1 MNGSTTAPTTEPDY
15 ERQLREMN
23 EALLVSSVRQHELTE
38 QAEQA
43 AAAMRESEERLAAEL
58 AATKALQEISIKM
71 IQEGDVKALYE
82 QILDAAIAV
91 MRSNMASIQILD
103 EGQDALRM
111 LAFRGFGPEFGKIF
125 ELNGPDT
132 RTSCSV
138 ARLVGHRVIVSD
150 VETCDFIAGTPA
162 LEDHRKTGVRAAQS
176 TPLISR
182 SGLLLGMISTH
193 WSQPHQ
199 PSEHD
204 LRLMDILARQAA
216 DLIERKQVEA
226 ERERLLEQEQLLRQT
241 AEAHNRAKDE
251 FLSVVSH
258 ELRGPLNSI
267 LGYTRLT
274 RANPHNAEL
283 VARYAEIIERNA
295 KTQQQMTEDLLDTA
309 RIISG
314 KLKLEPAP
322 ADLRLVL
329 EDALTVVQLAAEAKQ
344 IELAASLGDE
354 PVEIVGDAMR
364 LQQVVWNLLQNAIKF
379 TPAGGRVELRL
390 ERDDKQARIVVSD
403 TGKGIEPEFLPHIFD
418 RFSQSDMSQT
428 RRHGGLGL
436 GLALVK
442 QLVEL
447 HGGMIEAASAGAGAT
462 FTVTLP
468 LRAPQ
473 VAAQKPPRAIA
484 EVVSG
489 PEAIPFADLP
499 RLDGV
504 RVLVV
509 DDQEEARLLVAAA
522 LGQQGAAVTAV
533 ASGAEALALL
543 DRTTFDALI
552 LDIAMP
558 DEDGYTVLKKVRA
571 LEAERDAEAGHIPA
585 VALTA
590 YGRSEDR
597 LRALQAGF
605 LLHVAKPVELPELVM
620 VIASLTRNR
629 QGNRTTKAKL

>member
-38 QAEQA
+38 QAEQVA
-43 AAAMRESEERLAAEL
+43 AALRESEERLAAEL
-58 AATKALQEISIKM
+58 AATEALQEISIKM

-91 MRSNMASIQILD
+91 MRSNMASIQILY
-103 EGQDALRM
+103 EGQDALRI
-111 LAFRGFGPEFGKIF
+111 LAFRGFDPEFGKIF

-138 ARLVGHRVIVSD
+138 ARLVGHRVIVPD

-162 LEDHRKTGVRAAQS
+162 LEDHRKTGIRAAQS

-193 WSQPHQ
+193 WRQPHQ
-199 PSEHD
+199 PSERD
-204 LRLMDILARQAA
+204 LRLFDILARQAA

-295 KTQQQMTEDLLDTA
+295 KTQQRMTEDLLDTA

-329 EDALTVVQLAAEAKQ
+329 EDALTVVQLAAEVKQ
-344 IELAASLGDE
+344 IELAAPLGDE

-390 ERDDKQARIVVSD
+390 ERDDRQARIVVSD

-442 QLVEL
+442 QLDEL
-447 HGGMIEAASAGAGAT
+447 HGGTIEAASVGAGAT

-489 PEAIPFADLP
+489 QEAIPFADLP

>member
-43 AAAMRESEERLAAEL
+43 AAALRESEERLAAEL

-82 QILDAAIAV
+82 QILDATIAV

-193 WSQPHQ
+193 WRQPHQ
-199 PSEHD
+199 PSERD

-274 RANPHNAEL
+274 RANPHKVEL

-344 IELAASLGDE
+344 IELAAPLGDE

-379 TPAGGRVELRL
+379 TSAGGRVELRL

-403 TGKGIEPEFLPHIFD
+403 TGKGIKPEFLPHIFD

-447 HGGMIEAASAGAGAT
+447 HGGTIEAASAGAGAT

-571 LEAERDAEAGHIPA
+571 LEAERGAEADHIPA

>member
-43 AAAMRESEERLAAEL
+43 AAALRESEERLAAEL

-390 ERDDKQARIVVSD
+390 ERDDKQARI
-403 TGKGIEPEFLPHIFD
+403 GFWC
-418 RFSQSDMSQT
+418 
-428 RRHGGLGL
+428 
-436 GLALVK
+436 
-442 QLVEL
+442 
-447 HGGMIEAASAGAGAT
+447 
-462 FTVTLP
+462 
-468 LRAPQ
+468 
-473 VAAQKPPRAIA
+473 KP
-484 EVVSG
+484 
-489 PEAIPFADLP
+489 DN
-499 RLDGV
+499 
-504 RVLVV
+504 
-509 DDQEEARLLVAAA
+509 
-522 LGQQGAAVTAV
+522 
-533 ASGAEALALL
+533 
-543 DRTTFDALI
+543 
-552 LDIAMP
+552 
-558 DEDGYTVLKKVRA
+558 
-571 LEAERDAEAGHIPA
+571 
-585 VALTA
+585 
-590 YGRSEDR
+590 YG
-597 LRALQAGF
+597 
-605 LLHVAKPVELPELVM
+605 
-620 VIASLTRNR
+620 
-629 QGNRTTKAKL
+629 

>member
-43 AAAMRESEERLAAEL
+43 AAALRESEERLAAEL

-91 MRSNMASIQILD
+91 MLSNMASIQILD

-447 HGGMIEAASAGAGAT
+447 HGGTIEAASAGAGAT

-489 PEAIPFADLP
+489 QEAIPFADLP

-509 DDQEEARLLVAAA
+509 DDQEEAQLLVAAA

-571 LEAERDAEAGHIPA
+571 LEAERGAEADHIPA

>member
-1 MNGSTTAPTTEPDY
+1 MTEHDY
-15 ERQLREMN
+15 ERRLREMN

-43 AAAMRESEERLAAEL
+43 AAARRESEERLAAEL
-58 AATKALQEISIKM
+58 AATEALQEISIKM
-71 IQEGDVKALYE
+71 IQEGDVKELYE

-103 EGQDALRM
+103 EGQDALRL
-111 LAFRGFGPEFGKIF
+111 LAFRGFAPEFGKIF
-125 ELNGPDT
+125 ELNGPGT

-138 ARLVGHRVIVSD
+138 ARLVGHRVIVPD

-162 LEDHRKTGVRAAQS
+162 LEDHRKTGIRAVQS

-193 WSQPHQ
+193 WRQPHQ

-204 LRLMDILARQAA
+204 LRLFDILARQAA

-226 ERERLLEQEQLLRQT
+226 ERERLLEQEQRLRQT

-274 RANPHNAEL
+274 QANPHNAEL
-283 VARYAEIIERNA
+283 VARYAEIIEHSA
-295 KTQQQMTEDLLDTA
+295 KTQQRMTEDLLDTA

-329 EDALTVVQLAAEAKQ
+329 EDALTVVRLAADAKQ
-344 IELAASLGDE
+344 IELAAPLGDE

-447 HGGMIEAASAGAGAT
+447 HGGTIEAASAGAGAGAT

-468 LRAPQ
+468 LCAPQ

-489 PEAIPFADLP
+489 QEAISFADLP

-504 RVLVV
+504 
-509 DDQEEARLLVAAA
+509 
-522 LGQQGAAVTAV
+522 
-533 ASGAEALALL
+533 
-543 DRTTFDALI
+543 
-552 LDIAMP
+552 P
-558 DEDGYTVLKKVRA
+558 CWW
-571 LEAERDAEAGHIPA
+571 
-585 VALTA
+585 
-590 YGRSEDR
+590 
-597 LRALQAGF
+597 
-605 LLHVAKPVELPELVM
+605 
-620 VIASLTRNR
+620 
-629 QGNRTTKAKL
+629 

>member
-1 MNGSTTAPTTEPDY
+1 MNGSTTTTTMERDY

-38 QAEQA
+38 QAEQVA
-43 AAAMRESEERLAAEL
+43 AALRESEERLAAEL

-82 QILDAAIAV
+82 QILDAAMAV
-91 MRSNMASIQILD
+91 MRSSMASIQILD

-111 LAFRGFGPEFGKIF
+111 LAYRGFDPEFGKIF

-132 RTSCSV
+132 RTSCSI
-138 ARLVGHRVIVSD
+138 ARLVGHRVIVPD

-162 LEDHRKTGVRAAQS
+162 LEDHRKTGIRAAQS

-193 WSQPHQ
+193 WRQPHQ
-199 PSEHD
+199 PSERD
-204 LRLMDILARQAA
+204 LRLFDILARQAA

-226 ERERLLEQEQLLRQT
+226 ERELLLEQEQRLRHT

-274 RANPHNAEL
+274 RANPHKAEL

-344 IELAASLGDE
+344 IELAAPLGDE

-442 QLVEL
+442 QLIEL
-447 HGGMIEAASAGAGAT
+447 HGGTIEAASAGAGAT

-489 PEAIPFADLP
+489 PEAIPFADMP

-629 QGNRTTKAKL
+629 QGNRTTKAKF

>member
-1 MNGSTTAPTTEPDY
+1 
-15 ERQLREMN
+15 
-23 EALLVSSVRQHELTE
+23 
-38 QAEQA
+38 
-43 AAAMRESEERLAAEL
+43 
-58 AATKALQEISIKM
+58 
-71 IQEGDVKALYE
+71 
-82 QILDAAIAV
+82 
-91 MRSNMASIQILD
+91 
-103 EGQDALRM
+103 M

-193 WSQPHQ
+193 WRQPHQ
-199 PSEHD
+199 PSERD

-344 IELAASLGDE
+344 IELAARRRTGGDRRRRDAVATSGLE
-354 PVEIVGDAMR
+354 PVAERHQIHAR
-364 LQQVVWNLLQNAIKF
+364 RRARR
-379 TPAGGRVELRL
+379 TAAGTGR
-390 ERDDKQARIVVSD
+390 Q
-403 TGKGIEPEFLPHIFD
+403 TGAH
-418 RFSQSDMSQT
+418 RRQ
-428 RRHGGLGL
+428 RHG
-436 GLALVK
+436 
-442 QLVEL
+442 QR
-447 HGGMIEAASAGAGAT
+447 H
-462 FTVTLP
+462 
-468 LRAPQ
+468 
-473 VAAQKPPRAIA
+473 
-484 EVVSG
+484 
-489 PEAIPFADLP
+489 
-499 RLDGV
+499 
-504 RVLVV
+504 
-509 DDQEEARLLVAAA
+509 
-522 LGQQGAAVTAV
+522 
-533 ASGAEALALL
+533 
-543 DRTTFDALI
+543 
-552 LDIAMP
+552 
-558 DEDGYTVLKKVRA
+558 
-571 LEAERDAEAGHIPA
+571 
-585 VALTA
+585 
-590 YGRSEDR
+590 
-597 LRALQAGF
+597 QAGISAPHLRPF
-605 LLHVAKPVELPELVM
+605 QPE
-620 VIASLTRNR
+620 
-629 QGNRTTKAKL
+629 

>member
-38 QAEQA
+38 QAEQVA
-43 AAAMRESEERLAAEL
+43 AALRESEERLAAEL
-58 AATKALQEISIKM
+58 AATEALQEISIKM

-103 EGQDALRM
+103 EGQDALRI
-111 LAFRGFGPEFGKIF
+111 LAFRGFDPEFGKIF

-138 ARLVGHRVIVSD
+138 ARLVGHRVIVPD

-162 LEDHRKTGVRAAQS
+162 LEDHRKTGIRAAQS

-193 WSQPHQ
+193 WRQPHQ
-199 PSEHD
+199 PSERD
-204 LRLMDILARQAA
+204 LRLFDILARQAA

-344 IELAASLGDE
+344 IELAAPLGDE

-418 RFSQSDMSQT
+418 RFSQSDMSRT

-447 HGGMIEAASAGAGAT
+447 HGGTIEAASAGAGAT

-522 LGQQGAAVTAV
+522 LGQHGAAVTAV

>member
-43 AAAMRESEERLAAEL
+43 AAALRESEERLAAEL

-226 ERERLLEQEQLLRQT
+226 ERERLLEQEQRLRQT

-447 HGGMIEAASAGAGAT
+447 HGGTIEAASAGAGAT

-489 PEAIPFADLP
+489 QEAIPFADLP

-522 LGQQGAAVTAV
+522 LGQRGAAVTAV

-571 LEAERDAEAGHIPA
+571 LEAERDAEADHIPA

-590 YGRSEDR
+590 YGRSEDQ

>member
-43 AAAMRESEERLAAEL
+43 AAALRESEERLAAEL

-447 HGGMIEAASAGAGAT
+447 HGGTIEAASAGAGAT

-590 YGRSEDR
+590 YERSEDR

-629 QGNRTTKAKL
+629 QGNRTTKAKG

>member
-43 AAAMRESEERLAAEL
+43 AAALRESEERLAAEL

-193 WSQPHQ
+193 WRQPHQ
-199 PSEHD
+199 PSERD

-344 IELAASLGDE
+344 IELAAPLGDE

-403 TGKGIEPEFLPHIFD
+403 TGKGIKPEFLPHIFD

-447 HGGMIEAASAGAGAT
+447 HGGTIEAASAGAGAT

-489 PEAIPFADLP
+489 QEAIPFADLP

-597 LRALQAGF
+597 LRTLQAGF

>member
-43 AAAMRESEERLAAEL
+43 AAALRESEERLAAEL

-193 WSQPHQ
+193 WRQPHQ
-199 PSEHD
+199 PSERD

-379 TPAGGRVELRL
+379 TSAGGRVELRL

-447 HGGMIEAASAGAGAT
+447 HGGTIEAASAGAGAT

-533 ASGAEALALL
+533 ASGAEALA
-543 DRTTFDALI
+543 
-552 LDIAMP
+552 
-558 DEDGYTVLKKVRA
+558 
-571 LEAERDAEAGHIPA
+571 
-585 VALTA
+585 
-590 YGRSEDR
+590 
-597 LRALQAGF
+597 
-605 LLHVAKPVELPELVM
+605 
-620 VIASLTRNR
+620 
-629 QGNRTTKAKL
+629 

>member
-43 AAAMRESEERLAAEL
+43 AAALRESEERLAAEL

-226 ERERLLEQEQLLRQT
+226 ERERLLEQEQLLRKT

-447 HGGMIEAASAGAGAT
+447 HGGTIEAASAGAGAT

-468 LRAPQ
+468 LRVPQ

-543 DRTTFDALI
+543 DRTTFDVLI

-571 LEAERDAEAGHIPA
+571 LEAERSAEADQIPA

-597 LRALQAGF
+597 VRALQAGF
-605 LLHVAKPVELPELVM
+605 IVHVAKPVELPELVM

-629 QGNRTTKAKL
+629 QGNRTTKAKM

>member
-1 MNGSTTAPTTEPDY
+1 MNGSTTTPMMERDY

-43 AAAMRESEERLAAEL
+43 AAALRGSEERLAAEL
-58 AATKALQEISIKM
+58 AATEALQEISIKM

-111 LAFRGFGPEFGKIF
+111 LAFRGFDPEFGKIF

-138 ARLVGHRVIVSD
+138 ARLVGHRVIVPD

-162 LEDHRKTGVRAAQS
+162 MEDHRKTGIRAAQS

-182 SGLLLGMISTH
+182 SGLLLGIISTH
-193 WSQPHQ
+193 WRQPHQ

-204 LRLMDILARQAA
+204 LRLFDILARQAA

-226 ERERLLEQEQLLRQT
+226 ERERLLEQEQRLRQT

-344 IELAASLGDE
+344 IELAAPLGDE

-403 TGKGIEPEFLPHIFD
+403 TGKGIGPEFLPHIFD

-447 HGGMIEAASAGAGAT
+447 HGGTIEAASAGAGAT
-462 FTVTLP
+462 FIVTLP

-489 PEAIPFADLP
+489 QEAIPFADLP

-629 QGNRTTKAKL
+629 QGDRTTKAKL

>member
-1 MNGSTTAPTTEPDY
+1 MNGSTTTPTAERDY

-43 AAAMRESEERLAAEL
+43 AAALRESEERLAEEL

-82 QILDAAIAV
+82 QILDAAMTV

-103 EGQDALRM
+103 DGQDALRM

-193 WSQPHQ
+193 WRQPHQ
-199 PSEHD
+199 PSERD

-274 RANPHNAEL
+274 RANPHNAAL

-295 KTQQQMTEDLLDTA
+295 KTQQRMTEDLLDTA

-344 IELAASLGDE
+344 IELATPLGDE

-403 TGKGIEPEFLPHIFD
+403 TGKGIEPEFLPYIFD

-447 HGGMIEAASAGAGAT
+447 HGGTIEAASAGAGAT

-504 RVLVV
+504 LVLVV
-509 DDQEEARLLVAAA
+509 DDQEEARLLVADA
-522 LGQQGAAVTAV
+522 LGQRGAAVTAV
-533 ASGAEALALL
+533 ASGSEALALL

-571 LEAERDAEAGHIPA
+571 LEAERGVEADQIPA

-597 LRALQAGF
+597 VRALQAGF
-605 LLHVAKPVELPELVM
+605 LVHVAKPVELPELVM

-629 QGNRTTKAKL
+629 QGNRTTKAKM

>member
-43 AAAMRESEERLAAEL
+43 AAALRESEERLAAEL

-447 HGGMIEAASAGAGAT
+447 HGGTIEAASAGAGAT

-489 PEAIPFADLP
+489 QEAIPFADLP

-571 LEAERDAEAGHIPA
+571 LEAERDAEADHIPA

-597 LRALQAGF
+597 LRTLQAGF

>member
-43 AAAMRESEERLAAEL
+43 AAALRESEERLAAEL
-58 AATKALQEISIKM
+58 AATKALQEISVKM

-193 WSQPHQ
+193 WRQPHQ

-216 DLIERKQVEA
+216 DLIERKRVEA

-274 RANPHNAEL
+274 RANPHKAEL

-344 IELAASLGDE
+344 IELAAPLGDE

-364 LQQVVWNLLQNAIKF
+364 LQQAVWNLLQNAIKF

-447 HGGMIEAASAGAGAT
+447 HGGTIEAASAGAGAT

-489 PEAIPFADLP
+489 QEAIPFADLP

-522 LGQQGAAVTAV
+522 LGQQGAAVTAA

-571 LEAERDAEAGHIPA
+571 LEAERGAEADYIPA

-629 QGNRTTKAKL
+629 QGNRTTKSEL

>member
-447 HGGMIEAASAGAGAT
+447 HGGTIEAARAGAGAT

>member
-15 ERQLREMN
+15 ELQLREMN

-43 AAAMRESEERLAAEL
+43 AAALRESEERLATEL
-58 AATKALQEISIKM
+58 AATKALQEISVKM

-379 TPAGGRVELRL
+379 TPAAGRVELRL

-447 HGGMIEAASAGAGAT
+447 HGGTIEAASAGAGAT

-571 LEAERDAEAGHIPA
+571 LEAERGAEADHIPV

-605 LLHVAKPVELPELVM
+605 LMHVAKPVELPELVM

>member
-15 ERQLREMN
+15 ELQLREMN

-43 AAAMRESEERLAAEL
+43 AAALRESEERLAAEL

-447 HGGMIEAASAGAGAT
+447 HGGTIEAASAGAGAT

-571 LEAERDAEAGHIPA
+571 LEAERGAEADQIPA

-605 LLHVAKPVELPELVM
+605 LMHVAKPVELPELVM